1 MWLFRRNEEF
11 RVILCLK
18 KRCRS
23 LCLVPVGVVG
33 NSDAQ
38 GNQIHFAS
46 HNRKCSSRLILR
58 KRCSRNPTG
67 RRKPHEG
74 CDVWSMGCL
83 LLDLFLRSRTAAKTW
98 SDECFD
104 TSSKITSRCGGRPV
118 SIQAAARWSQ
128 EKLTTMEMKKNDFCT
143 NSCRVNRNPSICG
156 NGKKEQLATMEI
168 GTTTKEKLAT
178 MEIGTT
184 TTLHQLLQGES
195 ESRPSAAMVR
205 RNQGKIGMIVTGTT
219 TTIAP
224 IGWDTRR

>member
-1 MWLFRRNEEF
+1 MGWIWLPFHLVVIQVYYRNDACAVVGNDEDLSLSWKRAVESKLRYVVVSSKREF

-104 TSSKITSRCGGRPV
+104 TSSKIASRCGGRPV
-118 SIQAAARWSQ
+118 SIQAAARGSQ
-128 EKLTTMEMKKNDFCT
+128 EKLTTME
-143 NSCRVNRNPSICG
+143 I
-156 NGKKEQLATMEI
+156 GKKRL
-168 GTTTKEKLAT
+168 
-178 MEIGTT
+178 
-184 TTLHQLLQGES
+184 LHQLLQGES
-195 ESRPSAAMVR
+195 ESQHLR
-205 RNQGKIGMIVTGTT
+205 
-219 TTIAP
+219 
-224 IGWDTRR
+224 